1 MYVPSHFAE
10 SRVDVLH
17 DLIRTHPF
25 GALVVLASDGLDAN
39 HIPFE
44 IDPEPAPFGT
54 LRGHV
59 ARANPVWR
67 DFSSQV
73 DALVMF
79 QGAHAYISPAWY
91 ATKKEHGKVVPTW
104 NYAVVHAHGPLR
116 VIDDRN
122 WLRRVRRE
130 ADRSSRSTAQRSVE
144 SDRCSGRLHRHD
156 GGRDRRHRDSDC
168 ETDRQMEGQSEPA
181 GERSRRCY
189 RSARAPAKRSGNLN
203 GAACARQRKRLI
215 ANRLRGPHSAL
226 SSVARTPASNACLHR
241 PAPLAHL
248 LLPQRRRKT
257 RGHCP
262 RNFVVRLSL
271 RLSSAHFPANSP
283 SLRRGS
289 ICALMIVTGG
299 RFLRSALTMS
309 TRGFFRHPAWRT
321 PCRRTSRSSPC
332 SAAWR

>member
-10 SRVDVLH
+10 SRIDVLH

-79 QGAHAYISPAWY
+79 QGAHSYISPAWY

-116 VIDDRN
+116 VIDDRK
-122 WLRRVRRE
+122 WLREFV
-130 ADRSSRSTAQRSVE
+130 
-144 SDRCSGRLHRHD
+144 GKL
-156 GGRDRRHRDSDC
+156 
-168 ETDRQMEGQSEPA
+168 TDRHEAP
-181 GERSRRCY
+181 RSDPWKVTD
-189 RSARAPAKRSGNLN
+189 APADFIDTMV
-203 GAACARQRKRLI
+203 AAIVGIEIPI
-215 ANRLRGPHSAL
+215 AKLAGKWKVSQN
-226 SSVARTPASNACLHR
+226 R
-241 PAPLAHL
+241 PAQDRAGVIEGLGHLPSDLATSMAQL
-248 LLPQRRRKT
+248 
-257 RGHCP
+257 
-262 RNFVVRLSL
+262 VRDKES
-271 RLSSAHFPANSP
+271 
-283 SLRRGS
+283 G
-289 ICALMIVTGG
+289 
-299 RFLRSALTMS
+299 
-309 TRGFFRHPAWRT
+309 
-321 PCRRTSRSSPC
+321 
-332 SAAWR
+332 